1 MRLEWLMQQNKQ
13 LRCTSHTIILALIYF
28 CSKNVH
34 PAAACGETSSS
45 CSRQRAL
52 CWWELHV
59 TWEYIYAPL
68 LLLAAD
74 VYIIYMCCCDL
85 VYSAVC
91 VRRTYVLHAHIY
103 SHYWHLNVSSSHYAG
118 ARLLARKLVWKHER
132 MNIEALEKE
141 ECSIGDS
148 CMINTWFNIQE
159 KYFLPL
165 AEKI

>member
-1 MRLEWLMQQNKQ
+1 MRLEWHMQQNQQ
-13 LRCTSHTIILALIYF
+13 LRCTSHTIKLALIYF

-34 PAAACGETSSS
+34 PAAARGETSSS
-45 CSRQRAL
+45 CSHQRAL

-68 LLLAAD
+68 LRLAAD
-74 VYIIYMCCCDL
+74 VYYMCCCDL

-91 VRRTYVLHAHIY
+91 VCVCVVHMWCMHAHIL
-103 SHYWHLNVSSSHYAG
+103 SLLHLNVSSSHYAG

-132 MNIEALEKE
+132 MSIEALEKE

-148 CMINTWFNIQE
+148 CVINTCFNIQE
-159 KYFLPL
+159 NIFYL
-165 AEKI
+165 